1 MHIHG
6 IVHNGDTVQT
16 ATTRSRA
23 QVPPPGDIP
32 ADEFIDSFSELMNNM
47 ASAATNDKAVLEQ
60 LVTTTITQYA
70 ETKALLQ
77 ELKTQCGSNNSGRN
91 PVSDHTPDGE
101 DMRKLKKRNATLQH
115 AIVKGWAKGGFC
127 SSHGHGV
134 PAGHE
139 IRNCSNQNLGT

>member
-6 IVHNGDTVQT
+6 IVHNRDTVQT
-16 ATTRSRA
+16 ATTRSRS

-77 ELKTQCGSNNSGRN
+77 ELKTQ
-91 PVSDHTPDGE
+91 
-101 DMRKLKKRNATLQH
+101 
-115 AIVKGWAKGGFC
+115 
-127 SSHGHGV
+127 
-134 PAGHE
+134 
-139 IRNCSNQNLGT
+139 